1 MLPRADLAQ
10 LFALSPWHWSVH
22 SLTGSVA
29 GQAALF
35 CAAGVLAL
43 ALTVGY
49 RTRLATAGSWFLLV
63 SLQNR
68 NPMVLYGADQLL
80 RMLLFWSIFLPLGA
94 CWSVDRARRAGS
106 ASGPMRHLSAASA
119 AILLQVS
126 AMYLFSGLLKRN
138 EAWWSGEALSHVLSF
153 EMYARPS
160 AEAVLQHGELLRLV
174 TPAVP
179 WLEMVLALALFL
191 PWGTARFRAVALV
204 LLAGFHLTIE
214 SLLMTGLFQYVALT
228 GLILFLPTRLWDRF
242 SGVTAREHAARAEP
256 RRSGQRLVNGAVQA
270 LVLALFAYV
279 VAWNVAG
286 LGLEE
291 YWASQRSSWA
301 QEQLGRGEGRGLPIL
316 PRDAIVERRLG
327 SFGALGRVASLHQRW
342 DMFYRTGRFEGG
354 WNAFVGTL
362 PDGRRISLLEG
373 GKALEG
379 ETRPEPP
386 RTLNARGSVYLT
398 YLRTPGMQALRD
410 RLAAVVGRDWN
421 RRHPELAIDRLEIL
435 FVQGAGPDRRTTR
448 WFEGKLAPDFPERRP
463 HDGELGE
470 PATAAAAP
478 RPSRRSLTPS
488 HTT

>member
-1 MLPRADLAQ
+1 VLPRSDLAQ
-10 LFALSPWHWSVH
+10 LFALSRWHWSVH

-35 CAAGVLAL
+35 CAAGAFAV
-43 ALTVGY
+43 ALTLGY
-49 RTRLATAGSWFLLV
+49 RTRLATVGSWFLLA

-80 RMLLFWSIFLPLGA
+80 RMLLFWSMFLPLGA
-94 CWSVDRARRAGS
+94 CWSVDRVRRDGS

-119 AILLQVS
+119 ALLLQVS
-126 AMYLFSGLLKRN
+126 AMYFFSGLLKRN

-160 AEAVLQHGELLRLV
+160 AEPFLQHRELLRLV

-179 WLEMVLALALFL
+179 WLEMVLALMLFM
-191 PWGTARFRAVALV
+191 PWGTVRLRAVALV

-214 SLLMTGLFQYVALT
+214 SLLMTGLFQFVAWT
-228 GLILFLPTRLWDRF
+228 GLILFLPTGLWDRF
-242 SGVTAREHAARAEP
+242 PGGTAGERAGQAES
-256 RRSGQRLVNGAVQA
+256 RRSGRRLAYGAVQT

-291 YWASQRSSWA
+291 YWARQRSSWA
-301 QEQLGRGEGRGLPIL
+301 QEQLRRGGGRGLPIL
-316 PRDAIVERRLG
+316 PRDALVERRLG
-327 SFGALGRVASLHQRW
+327 GFGALGRVANLHQRW

-354 WNAFVGTL
+354 WNAFVGTQ

-379 ETRPEPP
+379 GTDPKPA
-386 RTLNARGSVYLT
+386 RTLNPRWSAYLT
-398 YLRTPGMQALRD
+398 YLRSPGMQAVRD

-421 RRHPELAIDRLEIL
+421 RQHPELAIDRLEVL
-435 FVQGAGPDRRTTR
+435 FVQGGDLEPGRDRQTTR
-448 WFEGKLAPDFPERRP
+448 WFEGPVL
-463 HDGELGE
+463 
-470 PATAAAAP
+470 
-478 RPSRRSLTPS
+478 PSPGR
-488 HTT
+488 